1 MNSFADVHTERDP
14 GKEKLPYVKGGKFSL
29 IFLCTC
35 LAHLLLIILPFFV
48 LKISDLINPPLA
60 VEQITLADQAP
71 PDSSPAPA
79 NPQAG
84 KNFSTE
90 KKAKEFHLPDI
101 PDLPKFPDLF
111 PQEEPVTKEKNIAV
125 SPAAKAVKKQVAP
138 KRTEK
143 FVSPENIKVSRK
155 KVKRT
160 VTPRKK
166 KKSAAQLRAER
177 IRALLR
183 NYDKNNTND
192 SSGNFRHR
200 SVNKNNT
207 ERAKAVT
214 SREML
219 NYYEQVR
226 VFLMSSWRQP
236 NAAQLNN
243 TRPEVKVLIHVDA
256 SGRIV
261 SAKIVKRSGNRAMD
275 ESVETLLRKVR
286 ILPKPP
292 EEMTFSVNVN
302 IE

>member
-1 MNSFADVHTERDP
+1 MNSFADFHAVRDP
-14 GKEKLPYVKGGKFSL
+14 GKEKLPYVKDGKFSL

-48 LKISDLINPPLA
+48 LKISDLINPPIA
-60 VEQITLADQAP
+60 VEQVSLADQAP
-71 PDSSPAPA
+71 ADSPDPVPALENSSARKKDP
-79 NPQAG
+79 
-84 KNFSTE
+84 SSSE
-90 KKAKEFHLPDI
+90 KKADPFALPDLPDI
-101 PDLPKFPDLF
+101 PKFPDI
-111 PQEEPVTKEKNIAV
+111 PQKEKTIVKEKNPEKV
-125 SPAAKAVKKQVAP
+125 TP
-138 KRTEK
+138 KRTKK

-155 KVKRT
+155 KVKHT

-166 KKSAAQLRAER
+166 KKSAAQSRAER

-183 NYDKNNTND
+183 NYDQNNAKD
-192 SSGNFRHR
+192 SSGNFPHR

-207 ERAKAVT
+207 GRVKAVT

-243 TRPEVKVLIHVDA
+243 ARPEVKVLIHVDA